1 MNLIKYTPTLSYHVN
16 EKQTVYFYVL
26 FSLAFFTLAHPFP
39 SLHLMYTKT
48 VAITYIPVYLYS
60 SSIDMTMYWY
70 ASGLLTC
77 CVVWQRLC
85 MVYIGQPKTC
95 LLIYHFHVFVVI
107 FASQICCCFYPWVLS
122 LLTNLFFCCF
132 FFLFWFFLASWTNL
146 FKIIYLPAASHMY
159 LYILGQAQVSKK

>member
-26 FSLAFFTLAHPFP
+26 FSLAFFTQAHPFP
-39 SLHLMYTKT
+39 SLHTKT

-77 CVVWQRLC
+77 CGVAETLDGIYRPTKNLFVDLPLSC
-85 MVYIGQPKTC
+85 FCCYFC
-95 LLIYHFHVFVVI
+95 LSNLLLILPLSFV
-107 FASQICCCFYPWVLS
+107 P
-122 LLTNLFFCCF
+122 T
-132 FFLFWFFLASWTNL
+132 
-146 FKIIYLPAASHMY
+146 H
-159 LYILGQAQVSKK
+159 